1 MQPIPFGPPYF
12 GDAEAEAAAAVVR
25 SGWVV
30 GGKQQLEFE
39 KRFAALCGKAEG
51 VAVSNW
57 TTGAFLVL
65 HAWGIGPGDEVIVP
79 SLTFIASVNVIRHAG
94 AMPVFAEVDPA
105 TLNLDPDDV
114 RRRITAKTRV
124 IIPVDQLGMPCRID
138 EFVRI
143 GEEHG
148 LRVLQDAA
156 CAIGSRYRGAP
167 VGALSELSVFSLHAR
182 KVVST
187 GEGGMIVTDDAAF
200 AARLRLLRHQ
210 GMSVSDAQRQGGS
223 PTNFETYPEVGFNFR
238 LTDIQAAI
246 GNRQLDKLDEMLR
259 RRSAVAARYNAELAS
274 HPWILPPVIPE
285 HSDVNWQTYQAR
297 VRKDAPFTRNEVMER
312 FHGLGIPTR
321 RGVMSSHLEPP
332 YAGTGVGLPHTEE
345 ATNQGLQLPLHP
357 ALTEEEI
364 GRVCAALQALR
375 SSAQLSGAAD

>member
-1 MQPIPFGPPYF
+1 MVQPIPFCPPYF
-12 GDAEAEAAAAVVR
+12 GDEEARAAADVVR

-39 KRFAALCGKAEG
+39 RRFAALCGKSEG
-51 VAVSNW
+51 IAVSNW

-65 HAWGIGPGDEVIVP
+65 HAWGIGPGDQVIVP

-94 AMPVFAEVDPA
+94 ATPVFADVDPV
-105 TLNLDPDDV
+105 TLNLDPEDA
-114 RRRITAKTRV
+114 RRRITSKTRA

-138 EFVRI
+138 EFVKI
-143 GEEHG
+143 GAEHG

-200 AARLRLLRHQ
+200 ATRLRRLRHQ
-210 GMSVSDAQRQGGS
+210 GMSISDFQRHSLS
-223 PTNFETYPEVGFNFR
+223 PTTFETYPEVGFNFR

-246 GNRQLDKLDEMLR
+246 GNRQLDKLEEMLQKR
-259 RRSAVAARYNAELAS
+259 KVVAARFNAELET
-274 HPWILPPVIPE
+274 HPWITPPTVPE
-285 HSDVNWQTYQAR
+285 HSEVNWQTYQAR
-297 VRKDAPFTRNEVMER
+297 VKKDAPFTRNEAMER
-312 FHGLGIPTR
+312 LHALGIPTR

-332 YAGTGVGLPHTEE
+332 YAGTGVGLPHTED

-357 ALTEEEI
+357 ALSDEEI
-364 GRVCAALQALR
+364 ERVCAALRGLR
-375 SSAQLSGAAD
+375 